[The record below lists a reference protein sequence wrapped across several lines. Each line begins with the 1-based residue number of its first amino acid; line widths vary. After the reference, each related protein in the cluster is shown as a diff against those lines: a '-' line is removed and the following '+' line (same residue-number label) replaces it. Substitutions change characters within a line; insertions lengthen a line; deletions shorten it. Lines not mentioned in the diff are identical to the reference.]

1 MKYQYNILMKK
12 IFSIFALMFVVI
24 VTTGAGYVGTLPDI
38 DAEFSYMK
46 KKTPEKAQ
54 APFSVKEL
62 DEKTQQSL
70 KPIPREDDSYI
81 DIIVKKDKTTK
92 YLKDVNG
99 VIIVLEKLRRC
110 LNTNQDIQMF
120 NAIVSN
126 FIDNVEYIRV
136 EYKDKPESNYLSYNR
151 LLVISQHSREV
162 ANFRTQGYATQKYM
176 PYTSDKNIYTK
187 EALEAKL
194 ETLLNEVNETIFIL
208 KNLE

>member
-1 MKYQYNILMKK
+1 MKK
-12 IFSIFALMFVVI
+12 FFTLVVLLI
-24 VTTGAGYVGTLPDI
+24 VVVLTTGAGYVGTLPNI
-38 DAEFSYMK
+38 EAEFNHLK
-46 KKTPEKAQ
+46 KQSSEKSM
-54 APFSVKEL
+54 APYTVEQL
-62 DEKTQQSL
+62 DKINEERL
-70 KPIPREDDSYI
+70 KPIPREDDSYV
-81 DIIVKKDKTTK
+81 DIIIKKDKTTK
-92 YLKDVNG
+92 YLKDVNH
-99 VIIVLEKLRRC
+99 VIIILEKLRKC

-120 NAIVSN
+120 NAIVAN
-126 FIDNVEYIRV
+126 LIDNVEYIRV